1 MSEKKSLR
9 ELAEANEKQ
18 KQKVAERKAAEVAL
32 RESELRFKG
41 LFEDMSS
48 GVAVYEAVD
57 NGENFVFKEF
67 NKAGKRIEDV
77 NRDDIIGAR
86 VTEAFP
92 GVEGSG
98 LIEVFKRVW
107 RTGKS
112 EYFPEAIHKDERDPG
127 SRYENWVYKLPGGEI
142 VAMYNDIS
150 ERKQMEEEIQNRI
163 SELEQ
168 FTRFTVDREQR
179 MIELKREVNELYE
192 RLGEKPPYDLSFAE
206 KNKKNENG

>member
-1 MSEKKSLR
+1 M
-9 ELAEANEKQ
+9 
-18 KQKVAERKAAEVAL
+18 RKDED
-32 RESELRFKG
+32 RCFKE

-57 NGENFVFKEF
+57 NGEDFVFKEF
-67 NKAGKRIEDV
+67 NTAGKRIEDV
-77 NRDDIIGAR
+77 NREDIIGTR

-112 EYFPEAIHKDERDPG
+112 EYFPEAIHKDEHDPG

-142 VAMYNDIS
+142 VAMYNDIT
-150 ERKQMEEEIQNRI
+150 ERKQMEEEIQKRI

-168 FTRFTVDREQR
+168 FARFAVDREQR
-179 MIELKREVNELYE
+179 MIELKSEVNELYE

-206 KNKKNENG
+206 KNKKNEE